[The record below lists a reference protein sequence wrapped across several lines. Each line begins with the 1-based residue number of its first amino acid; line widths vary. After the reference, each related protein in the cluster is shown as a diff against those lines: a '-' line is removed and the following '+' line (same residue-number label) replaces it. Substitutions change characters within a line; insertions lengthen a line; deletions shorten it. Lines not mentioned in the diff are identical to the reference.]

1 MNIEHTVWNQV
12 YIPLNKL
19 TPDQLLEYRST
30 PPSPPTPTATLTAPE
45 NVFYTTKGKKKT
57 FLKKHISYNQ
67 SFSTGTSAFGEK
79 THTFFWTNA
88 WLHHHRENFFCS
100 NTFKHQKK
108 KKRKDVSLSSNVL
121 RISPYSDIIA
131 YICCPSVYLRVSVT
145 AACWPVDC
153 LWDGS
158 RDADRS

>member
-12 YIPLNKL
+12 YILLNKL

-30 PPSPPTPTATLTAPE
+30 PPSPPPTATLTAPE
-45 NVFYTTKGKKKT
+45 NVFYTIKEKKKT
-57 FLKKHISYNQ
+57 FLKNTFHIISHSQ
-67 SFSTGTSAFGEK
+67 LEQSAFGEK

-108 KKRKDVSLSSNVL
+108 KKRKDVSLSTNVL